1 MNTVAK
7 KLFLIVASSALLLAG
22 CKKKPLRPDPAS
34 TVLGQG
40 GAGGTN
46 LATSDISTVADPM
59 SGLQQ
64 RPDGVIEDADTI
76 RGLFKPVFFDL
87 DKSNIKESERSKL
100 QDAVTY
106 LKDHPEQRLRLEGH
120 CDWRGTAEYNLGLGD
135 RRAASAKKYVT
146 TLGLVADKSEVIS
159 KGSLEAV
166 KNGDEAAMANDRRVD
181 IIILKH

>member
-7 KLFLIVASSALLLAG
+7 KLFLILASSTLLLAG
-22 CKKKPLRPDPAS
+22 CKKKPVRPSPDA
-34 TVLGQG
+34 TVLGPNGG
-40 GAGGTN
+40 GASNLNTN
-46 LATSDISTVADPM
+46 DISTVADPM
-59 SGLQQ
+59 SGLQA

-106 LKDHPEQRLRLEGH
+106 LKDHPEQRLRFEGH

-146 TLGLVADKSEVIS
+146 TLGLAADKSETIS

-166 KNGDEAAMANDRRVD
+166 KNGDEATMAKDRRVD

>member
-7 KLFLIVASSALLLAG
+7 KLFLILASSTLLLAG
-22 CKKKPLRPDPAS
+22 CKKKPIRPDPAS

-40 GAGGTN
+40 GTGSN
-46 LATSDISTVADPM
+46 LATENLNPAVDPSA
-59 SGLQQ
+59 SGLQD
-64 RPDGVIEDADTI
+64 RPPGVIEDADTI
-76 RGLFKPVFFDL
+76 RGLFKPVLFDL

-106 LKDHPEQRLRLEGH
+106 LKDHPEQRLRFEGH

-146 TLGLVADKSEVIS
+146 TLGLVADKSETIS

-181 IIILKH
+181 IVILKK